1 MQAKNVCV
9 RGQLVTQ
16 HFLFSFNILSFPV
29 LVLFQYYLINDFF
42 VFFLVCVFFCDPIY
56 DPIRDPV
63 RDAVCDPVRDPI
75 RDPICD
81 PVRDLVHDLV
91 RDTICDPVRDLVRD
105 LVHFDPGFVNTGLHI
120 VKAHKWFWTGNDP
133 RTANDPKIVL

>member
-16 HFLFSFNILSFPV
+16 HFLFSFNISSFPV
-29 LVLFQYYLINDFF
+29 LV
-42 VFFLVCVFFCDPIY
+42 
-56 DPIRDPV
+56 
-63 RDAVCDPVRDPI
+63 CDPVCDPI

-81 PVRDLVHDLV
+81 PVRDLVH
-91 RDTICDPVRDLVRD
+91 D

>member
-16 HFLFSFNILSFPV
+16 HFLFSFNISSFPV
-29 LVLFQYYLINDFF
+29 LV
-42 VFFLVCVFFCDPIY
+42 
-56 DPIRDPV
+56 
-63 RDAVCDPVRDPI
+63 CDPVCDPI

-81 PVRDLVHDLV
+81 PVRDLVRDLVHDLV
-91 RDTICDPVRDLVRD
+91 RDPICDPVRDLVHD